1 VVRADGRATERGGQP
16 PSGRRCRWDAGLSE
30 ARARRIVLTGGGT
43 AGHVTPNL
51 ALLPALEERGFEAQ
65 YVGSRAGIERRLVEE
80 AGLPFHAVRTGKL
93 RRYLSL
99 ENLVDPFRILFGICE
114 AALLLRRLRP
124 SVVFSKG
131 GFVGV
136 PVVVGAWLNRV
147 PVVVHESDL
156 TPGLAN
162 RLSFPFARRI
172 CLAFRE
178 THPGAE
184 GGSPG
189 GGKWVY
195 TGTPVRRSLS
205 EGQRARGFDAFGLD
219 STKTTLLVFGGSQGA
234 QAINEVVRGALAEL
248 PSTLQV
254 LHVCGAGTLDD
265 SCEGVPGYRQFEY
278 LDDAFA
284 DAFAC
289 ADVVVSRAGANSLAE
304 LIALRKPAVVIP
316 LPTAASR
323 GDQIDNAK
331 LYAAKGLGR
340 VAEQQTLTP
349 VLLLSEVRHVLEGA
363 LGYREAM
370 EREEGRDP
378 IDRIVDVLEQVAR

>member
-1 VVRADGRATERGGQP
+1 
-16 PSGRRCRWDAGLSE
+16 
-30 ARARRIVLTGGGT
+30 
-43 AGHVTPNL
+43 VTPNL
-51 ALLPALEERGFEAQ
+51 ALLPALEARGFEVQ
-65 YVGSRAGIERRLVEE
+65 YVGSRSGIERRLARE

-93 RRYLSL
+93 RRYLSF
-99 ENLVDPFRILFGICE
+99 ENLVDPFRIVLGIFE
-114 AALLLRRLRP
+114 AAFLVRRLRP

-178 THPGAE
+178 TRLGGPQGADAE
-184 GGSPG
+184 S
-189 GGKWVY
+189 KSVY
-195 TGTPVRRSLS
+195 TGTPVRSSLAQ
-205 EGQRARGFDAFGLD
+205 GDRARGFEAFGLD
-219 STKTTLLVFGGSQGA
+219 PSKTTLLVFGGSQGA

-248 PSTLQV
+248 PEALQV
-254 LHVCGAGTLDD
+254 LHVCGAGNLAAVGGDN
-265 SCEGVPGYRQFEY
+265 SSYRQFEY

-304 LIALRKPAVVIP
+304 LIALRKPAVVVP
-316 LPTAASR
+316 LPMAASR
-323 GDQIDNAK
+323 GDQIDNAR
-331 LYAAKGLGR
+331 LYAEKGYGL
-340 VAEQQTLTP
+340 VAEQQSLTP
-349 VLLLSEVRHVLEGA
+349 ELLLAEVQRA
-363 LGYREAM
+363 LDAAAEFRDAM
-370 EREEGRDP
+370 ERGESGDP
-378 IDRIVDVLEQVAR
+378 IDCIVDVLDALAH